1 MSGHD
6 PFDPLSVTDPRP
18 ENDQARNDGMLAR
31 IVATPLTLGRRHLSR
46 NHRIAIAVA
55 TPLVIAGA
63 GFTYA
68 QLAQTDVDDAGLR
81 PLVLEARHDVPLPP
95 GATWSRL
102 PIEIMGPD
110 TRTDGPQQARN
121 MALMEARCHWERYW
135 VDSLD
140 NPTALAA
147 AKRGY
152 GQLVGRMRAEGRPL
166 SEVVAGDEKALSA
179 ASAGDISAFRRDL
192 AVNCTPAQGGSATDI
207 TSVELSL
214 RESGQPGVALL
225 IARPNPETLPAP
237 EGSEQLDFMALIS
250 KINTSLERA
259 GAGPN
264 SGNRYAT
271 EYGREYLTVR
281 FLVTNLAKAIP
292 VVRRLAEGDQPYT
305 GSFLIVWD
313 GRKMRRI
320 LL

>member
-6 PFDPLSVTDPRP
+6 PFDALSVTDPRP
-18 ENDQARNDGMLAR
+18 ENDPARDDAMLAR
-31 IVATPLTLGRRHLSR
+31 IVATPLTPGRRHLSQ
-46 NHRIAIAVA
+46 NQRIAIAVA
-55 TPLVIAGA
+55 TPLVLAGA

-68 QLAQTDVDDAGLR
+68 QILTTDVDDAGLR
-81 PLVLEARHDVPLPP
+81 ALVLEARHDVPLPP

-102 PIEIMGPD
+102 PSEIMGPD
-110 TRTDGPQQARN
+110 TRTDGPQQAQN
-121 MALMEARCHWERYW
+121 MALMEAECHWERYW

-166 SEVVAGDEKALSA
+166 SEVVAWDEKALSA
-179 ASAGDISAFRRDL
+179 ASAGDSSLFRRDL

-207 TSVELSL
+207 SSVELSL
-214 RESGQPGVALL
+214 RESGQPAVALL
-225 IARPNPETLPAP
+225 IARSNPNTLPAP
-237 EGSEQLDFMALIS
+237 EGAEQSNFMALVS
-250 KINTSLERA
+250 EINTSLRRA
-259 GAGPN
+259 GAGPKSDN
-264 SGNRYAT
+264 VYAT

-281 FLVTNLAKAIP
+281 FFVSDLGRAVPVT
-292 VVRRLAEGDQPYT
+292 RRLAEADQPYA

-313 GRKMRRI
+313 GAKMRRI
-320 LL
+320 PL